1 MSDDLKTKVQ
11 ELIDSMINPAVAGH
25 GGFVELVD
33 VQDNRVYLQMGGG
46 CQGCGAA
53 DITLKSGIE
62 RTDQGRAPRGGR
74 GPRHDGPRLR
84 QQPLLP
90 SRQGLAARVV
100 RQGIAM
106 DRLLLLLP
114 TTTYRTE
121 DFLDAARTLGV
132 DIVCASEKPSTFEV
146 HAPDH
151 LLTLDFTDPDGA
163 ATKVAE
169 LAARRPLRAVVGVD
183 DLTTVA
189 AAAIAERLGLR
200 TNAVAAVTAARDKFQ
215 MRQCLAAAGVPIPRF
230 RRIPRRGYRSV
241 PGRARRA
248 VSLRAQAAGAVGQ
261 PRRDPRQQRGS
272 VHGRLSAH
280 RRAAGARRRR
290 GQRRRRPVPGR
301 RGVRPR
307 LSRWRWKAARRAARS
322 RRWRCST
329 SRTRSMGRSSRRR
342 STSRPRACRPTP
354 GRDRRVAA
362 TAPRRRW
369 ACARGR
375 CTPSCASTSGAVDS
389 GSRGALDR
397 RSVLADAA
405 LRHRYDARG
414 DDPASRTRL
423 AHRDADA
430 RAPSRRRHDDSDSA
444 RRAGCRRCA
453 GQASAQSVAG
463 VEDVTLTAHV
473 GQELVP
479 LPEGWQYLGFIFARA
494 ETPDAVEAALRDAH
508 ARLKFEI
515 A

>member
-1 MSDDLKTKVQ
+1 
-11 ELIDSMINPAVAGH
+11 
-25 GGFVELVD
+25 
-33 VQDNRVYLQMGGG
+33 
-46 CQGCGAA
+46 
-53 DITLKSGIE
+53 
-62 RTDQGRAPRGGR
+62 
-74 GPRHDGPRLR
+74 
-84 QQPLLP
+84 
-90 SRQGLAARVV
+90 
-100 RQGIAM
+100 M

-230 RRIPRRGYRSV
+230 RRIALKDDPFLAARGV
-241 PGRARRA
+241 QFPCVLKPLA
-248 VSLRAQAAGAVGQ
+248 
-261 PRRDPRQQRGS
+261 
-272 VHGRLSAH
+272 LSAS
-280 RRAAGARRRR
+280 
-290 GQRRRRPVPGR
+290 
-301 RGVRPR
+301 RGVIRANNVDQFMAAFRRIAALLARDDVEISGDAAQYLLAEEYIPGLEVALEGLLLGGTLHTLALFDKPDPLEGPYIEETLYVTPSR
-307 LSRWRWKAARRAARS
+307 LPTAVQGAIERVAAAACTALGLVEGPVHAELRFNDAGPWVLEVAARS
-322 RRWRCST
+322 IGGLC
-329 SRTRSMGRSSRRR
+329 SRTLRFGTGMTLEEIILRHALGWPIETLTRERRPAGVMMIPI
-342 STSRPRACRPTP
+342 PRA
-354 GRDRRVAA
+354 GRLQAV
-362 TAPRRRW
+362 
-369 ACARGR
+369 RG
-375 CTPSCASTSGAVDS
+375 
-389 GSRGALDR
+389 
-397 RSVLADAA
+397 
-405 LRHRYDARG
+405 
-414 DDPASRTRL
+414 
-423 AHRDADA
+423 
-430 RAPSRRRHDDSDSA
+430 
-444 RRAGCRRCA
+444 
-453 GQASAQSVAG
+453 QESAQSVAG

-494 ETPDAVEAALRDAH
+494 ETADAVEAALRDAH